1 MKIDYMKKPILF
13 SLIILATSALSSFI
27 DFDEEMVFVCDS
39 PRVKCFYYMPCDA
52 LKNQCQGNKIFRVT
66 LLRAKQLGKENC
78 DCEKN

>member
-1 MKIDYMKKPILF
+1 MKKIILF
-13 SLIILATSALSSFI
+13 SLIILTISTLSSFI

-66 LLRAKQLGKENC
+66 LQRAKQLGKESC